1 MSRAVIRGA
10 IRGQDLVDFRSN
22 LGSRSPEDW
31 EEAGFDALE
40 VYIDSTAC
48 YVFMDYPEADP
59 MQVLPVHKDV
69 EGWWNLLA
77 DHTTITDEAEPFDL
91 VVDDGPVDGG
101 QFLKLVAE
109 RGHEDTLRETLEDLE
124 EGLAGDLGVDGFEAY
139 VQGHELVLRVGA
151 DDDGWLEEEVD
162 GLDGR
167 TFGDLL
173 DEHTD
178 FRPESRGFVR
188 LSSVHDTDSVVGV
201 SKGPV

>member
-22 LGSRSPEDW
+22 LGSRNPEDW

-48 YVFMDYPEADP
+48 YVYMDYPEADP

-77 DHTTITDEAEPFDL
+77 DHTTITDETEPFDL
-91 VVDDGPVDGG
+91 LVDDGPVDGG

-109 RGHEDTLRETLEDLE
+109 RGHEETLEETLAGLE
-124 EGLAGDLGVDGFEAY
+124 EGLADEVGADGFEAWF
-139 VQGHELVLRVGA
+139 QDPELVLRVGA
-151 DDDGWLEEEVD
+151 EGDDWLGEPVE
-162 GLDGR
+162 GLGGR
-167 TFGDLL
+167 TVADLL
-173 DEHTD
+173 SEHTD
-178 FRPESRGFVR
+178 YRPASRGFVR
-188 LSSVHDTDSVVGV
+188 LSSVHDPDTVVGV
-201 SKGPV
+201 SRDTR